1 MLPWERMSEELWR
14 PGSRELRRTRNS
26 KGNIFHKSCTR
37 TGNHQDTVSTRARE
51 KKKPGAKV
59 FNECEEVSRL
69 LHHRDENGQKA

>member
-1 MLPWERMSEELWR
+1 MHTNRKSSGHYQHSGER
-14 PGSRELRRTRNS
+14 
-26 KGNIFHKSCTR
+26 K
-37 TGNHQDTVSTRARE
+37 